1 MNEYDILQLDELSRR
16 QKVKED
22 AEKIG
27 RPSLTRRLG
36 SGLLD
41 LLFVAIVFVG
51 LMVFAA
57 VVLFES
63 FGYADAVATINNIDK
78 QSGLYVERD
87 GMYLYID
94 NAYDNTK
101 SIEDNYDLPISNYY
115 STDSRAVKADKMAE
129 YNLAKEQSKLFDK
142 DSNGKWTPKQADSDA
157 LRTFYQQQYASAV
170 DFLAKDPTY
179 VGAVN
184 KTFQIM
190 MSTIFVALLISTAIF
205 YFAVPLLRKKG
216 ETLGQTICKVCLID
230 SRDNT
235 PPKKT
240 QVLLRSL
247 AVVVI
252 NFFLPLTIY
261 VVFSSLSLLPVIISM
276 SVMCLTKYNK
286 GIQDYISQT
295 HVVLALQAT
304 IAFRKQQG

>member
-1 MNEYDILQLDELSRR
+1 M
-16 QKVKED
+16 
-22 AEKIG
+22 
-27 RPSLTRRLG
+27 
-36 SGLLD
+36 
-41 LLFVAIVFVG
+41 AIVFAG

-57 VVLFES
+57 AVLFES
-63 FGYADAVATINNIDK
+63 FGYADAIVTINNIDK

-94 NAYDNTK
+94 NAYDNAK

-115 STDSRAVKADKMAE
+115 STDSRAVEADKMAE

-142 DSNGKWTPKQADSDA
+142 DSNGKWIPKQADSDA
-157 LRTFYQQQYASAV
+157 LRTFYQQQYARAV

-216 ETLGQTICKVCLID
+216 ETLGQMICKVCLID

-261 VVFSSLSLLPVIISM
+261 VVFSNFSLLPVIISM

-286 GIQDYISQT
+286 GIQDYVSQT

-304 IAFRKQQG
+304 IAFKKQQG